1 MTIRPVDGHTPG
13 RRLSR
18 RSPFSFSCAR
28 CRRCCRDK
36 IIRLNPFE
44 TVRLSRN
51 LGMSASRFLRYH
63 TEAGGTALRR
73 NPDGACPFLSAGGCA
88 VHPDRPLV
96 CRLYP
101 LGRHVAG
108 DGSESFS
115 RAVLEPGCEGVLG
128 TKGSVQR
135 YLDSQR
141 AGPFIE
147 AVDRY
152 LALSGRMI
160 RELRRRSEK
169 DPDAA
174 RRIAAACV
182 GPHPDSAVSRPG
194 GLDMDPVVRK
204 YCSTRGLPVPDD
216 PEEKMTMHILAVEE
230 MLSNP

>member
-1 MTIRPVDGHTPG
+1 MTICPVAGHVLG

-18 RSPFSFSCAR
+18 RTPFSFSCVR
-28 CRRCCRDK
+28 CRRCCHDK
-36 IIRLNPFE
+36 IIRLNPYE
-44 TVRLSRN
+44 TARLSRN
-51 LGMSASRFLRYH
+51 LGMSTSRFLRNH

-73 NPDGACPFLSAGGCA
+73 NPDGTCPFLSAGGCA

-108 DGSESFS
+108 DGGESFS
-115 RAVLEPGCEGVLG
+115 RSVLEPGCEGALG
-128 TKGSVQR
+128 RKGSVQG
-135 YLDSQR
+135 YLDSQG

-147 AVDRY
+147 AVARY

-169 DPDAA
+169 DAGAA
-174 RRIAAACV
+174 GRIAAACV
-182 GPHPDSAVSRPG
+182 EPHPGSAVSHPG

-216 PEEKMTMHILAVEE
+216 PEGKMALHVLALEE
-230 MLSNP
+230 MLAEP